1 MYVPMVLAPV
11 TLSFMSA
18 AFLFA
23 SIRQYREKP
32 ASVAP
37 MTLEMLIAEA
47 CDKAVGRAR
56 SRYGIKLDYSLES
69 ILDVEKI
76 LNDLQRIYATTP
88 QLLDEKSI
96 SFVFGAYIGETIRR
110 NHPGAAWVRESAGSD
125 FSLAWQHE
133 IHQPSEW
140 CKQRLAGDRSSLWT
154 RYESMTHAPAP
165 VRAFAA
171 AAAS

>member
-1 MYVPMVLAPV
+1 MFVPVVLAPV

-23 SIRQYREKP
+23 AVRQHREKP
-32 ASVAP
+32 ATTAP
-37 MTLEMLIAEA
+37 LTLEQLIAEA

-76 LNDLQRIYATTP
+76 LTDMQRIYASTP

-110 NHPGAAWVRESAGSD
+110 NHPGASWVRESAGSD
-125 FSLAWQHE
+125 FSLEWQHV
-133 IHQPSEW
+133 IHQPAEW
-140 CKQRLAGDRSSLWT
+140 CRQRLTGDRSSIWT
-154 RYESMTHAPAP
+154 RYEAMAHPP
-165 VRAFAA
+165 MRAFAA
-171 AAAS
+171 AAAC